1 MAQIALRVDLVTYAL
16 LEHLGFGE
24 AAVGLAL
31 PDLHA
36 IAGDAKRAAGG
47 RLQRHTTQVIGKRTQ
62 QLLGQP
68 RGAQQPLALGAIGD
82 DDLGF
87 AQRHNLRGSWHN
99 GLGGSGGY
107 NTGLYC
113 PASRFMMRRLLSCLF
128 LCLLPLL
135 ADAVETPRPKIGLV
149 LSGGAARG
157 LAHIGVLKAL
167 EEQGIQIDAIAG
179 TSMGA
184 VIGGLYASGYKI
196 DELEKLALNIDW
208 QQALS
213 DAPPREDVPFRRK
226 QDDRDFLVKQKLS
239 FRDDGSLGLPLG
251 VIQGQNLA
259 LLLES
264 MFAHSSNTRNFDKLP
279 IPFRAVATDITTG
292 EKVVFNKGHLPQ
304 VIRASMSIPAVFAP
318 VEIDGRLLVD
328 GGMTDNIPLDVA
340 REMGVDIA
348 IVVDIGTPLRSRKQL
363 ATVVDVLNQSIT
375 LMTRRNS
382 EEQLKA
388 LHPKDV
394 LIQPPLAAYGVTDF
408 GRAKDMIDAGYR
420 ATRALD
426 VRLAHL
432 RPAEPVDPQLIAA
445 RTPGERTPVITAIK
459 VENDSKVSDDVIRY
473 YIRQNLGEPL
483 NLGRLQTDMGTL
495 YGLDYFE
502 QVQYRV
508 VKKGQDNT
516 LVISARGKRSGTDY
530 LRLGLNLSDD
540 MRGDSAFNLGAS
552 YRMNGINR
560 LGAEW
565 LTRVQIGDRQELYS
579 EFYQP
584 LDVGS
589 RYFVAPYISA
599 QAQNVE
605 LTLDNDPI
613 SEYRLERYGFGLNVG
628 RQIGNSG
635 EIRFGVGEAWGKAD
649 VRIGDR
655 DLPSVSFSE
664 GFYELKYSF
673 DSLDNVY
680 FPHTGEDIGLAFREF
695 EPGLGSDQ
703 RYRQWEFKLDKAMS
717 RGPDTLILGGR
728 YGRTLDKS
736 DVVVSSF
743 LLGGARQLS
752 GFREDAISG
761 QNIALMRAVYYRR
774 LTPRSYLPLDFPL
787 YLGASVER
795 GRAWNNDNQFDSG
808 YINAASV
815 FLGFDTP
822 LGPLNFSYGFNDDN
836 QQAVYLN
843 LGQTF

>member
-1 MAQIALRVDLVTYAL
+1 
-16 LEHLGFGE
+16 
-24 AAVGLAL
+24 
-31 PDLHA
+31 
-36 IAGDAKRAAGG
+36 
-47 RLQRHTTQVIGKRTQ
+47 
-62 QLLGQP
+62 
-68 RGAQQPLALGAIGD
+68 
-82 DDLGF
+82 
-87 AQRHNLRGSWHN
+87 
-99 GLGGSGGY
+99 
-107 NTGLYC
+107 
-113 PASRFMMRRLLSCLF
+113 MRRLLSCLF

-135 ADAVETPRPKIGLV
+135 AQSAEAPRPKIGLV

-167 EEQGIQIDAIAG
+167 EEQGIRIDAIAG

-208 QQALS
+208 RQALS

-264 MFAHSSNTRNFDKLP
+264 KLAHASDTRDFDKLP
-279 IPFRAVATDITTG
+279 IPFRAVATDIASG
-292 EKVVFNKGHLPQ
+292 EKVVFRKGHLPQ

-318 VEIDGRLLVD
+318 VELDGRLMVD

-340 REMGVDIA
+340 RDMGVDIA

-363 ATVVDVLNQSIT
+363 NTVVDVLNQSIT

-382 EEQLKA
+382 EVQLAA
-388 LHPKDV
+388 LHKDDV
-394 LIQPPLAAYGVTDF
+394 LIQPALSSFGVTDF
-408 GRAKDMIDAGYR
+408 GRAQEMIDAGYR
-420 ATRALD
+420 ATRILD
-426 VRLAHL
+426 ARLARL
-432 RPAEPVDPQLIAA
+432 RPAHALDAELTAA
-445 RTPGERTPVITAIK
+445 RQPSQRTPIISAIK
-459 VENDSKVSDDVIRY
+459 VENDSKVSDEVIRY
-473 YIRQNLGEPL
+473 YIRQRIGEPL
-483 NLGRLQTDMGTL
+483 DLGRLETDMGTL
-495 YGLDYFE
+495 YGLDFFE

-508 VKKGQDNT
+508 AHKGQDNT

-540 MRGDSAFNLGAS
+540 MRGDSAFNIGAS
-552 YRMNGINR
+552 YRMNGINS

-565 LTRVQIGDRQELYS
+565 LTRVQIGDQQELYS

-584 LDVGS
+584 LDAGS
-589 RYFVAPYISA
+589 RYFIAPFIA
-599 QAQNVE
+599 AEAQNVE
-605 LTLDNDPI
+605 AVLDNDPI
-613 SEYRLERYGFGLNVG
+613 AEYRVERYGFGLNLG

-635 EIRFGVGEAWGKAD
+635 EVRFGVGEAWGKAD
-649 VRIGDR
+649 VRIGDHN
-655 DLPSVSFSE
+655 LPSENFNE
-664 GFYELKYSF
+664 GYYQLQYSF

-680 FPHTGEDIGLAFREF
+680 FPHSGEDIKLSLRQF
-695 EPGLGSDQ
+695 EPSLGSDN
-703 RYRQWEFKLDKAMS
+703 RYRQWEFKLDKALS
-717 RGPDTLILGGR
+717 SGPNTFVLGGR
-728 YGRTLDKS
+728 YGRTLDNA
-736 DVVVSSF
+736 DVVTSSF

-752 GFREDAISG
+752 GFRQDALSG
-761 QNIALMRAVYYRR
+761 QNISLARAVYFRR

-787 YLGASVER
+787 YLGGSLER
-795 GRAWNNDNQFDSG
+795 GRVWNNDNAFDSG
-808 YINAASV
+808 YINAASI

-836 QQAVYLN
+836 QKALSLN

>member
-1 MAQIALRVDLVTYAL
+1 MRHL
-16 LEHLGFGE
+16 LCC
-24 AAVGLAL
+24 
-31 PDLHA
+31 
-36 IAGDAKRAAGG
+36 
-47 RLQRHTTQVIGKRTQ
+47 
-62 QLLGQP
+62 LL
-68 RGAQQPLALGAIGD
+68 
-82 DDLGF
+82 
-87 AQRHNLRGSWHN
+87 
-99 GLGGSGGY
+99 
-107 NTGLYC
+107 
-113 PASRFMMRRLLSCLF
+113 
-128 LCLLPLL
+128 LCLLPMIVQ
-135 ADAVETPRPKIGLV
+135 AAEPARPKVGLV

-184 VIGGLYASGYKI
+184 VVGGLYASGYKI

-213 DAPPREDVPFRRK
+213 DAPPRADVPFRRK

-259 LLLES
+259 LMLES
-264 MFAHSSNTRNFDKLP
+264 LLAHASDTRDFDKLP
-279 IPFRAVATDITTG
+279 IPFRAVATDIASG
-292 EKVVFNKGHLPQ
+292 EKVVFRKGHLPQ

-318 VEIDGRLLVD
+318 VELDGRLLVD

-340 REMGVDIA
+340 REMGVDVA
-348 IVVDIGTPLRSRKQL
+348 IVVDIGTPLRSRKEL

-382 EEQLKA
+382 EEQLAA
-388 LHPKDV
+388 LHKDDI
-394 LIQPPLAAYGVTDF
+394 LIQPSLASFGVTDF
-408 GRAKDMIDAGYR
+408 GRAEEMIDAGYR
-420 ATRALD
+420 ATKILDARLARLKPAQALD
-426 VRLAHL
+426 PGLS
-432 RPAEPVDPQLIAA
+432 AA
-445 RTPGERTPVITAIK
+445 RAPSERTPIITAIK
-459 VENDSKVSDDVIRY
+459 VENDSKVGDDVIRY
-473 YIRQNLGEPL
+473 YIHQHIGQPL
-483 NLGRLQTDMGTL
+483 DLGRLQTDMGTL

-508 VKKGQDNT
+508 AHKGQAHT
-516 LVISARGKRSGTDY
+516 LIISARGKRSGTDY

-552 YRMNGINR
+552 YRVNGINR

-565 LTRVQIGDRQELYS
+565 LTRAQIGDRQELYT

-589 RYFVAPYISA
+589 RYFIAPYA
-599 QAQNVE
+599 AFDAQNVE
-605 LTLDNDPI
+605 AILDNDPI
-613 SEYRLERYGFGLNVG
+613 AQYRVERYGFGLNVG

-635 EIRFGVGEAWGKAD
+635 EVRLGVGEAWGKAD
-649 VRIGDR
+649 VRIGDQ
-655 DLPSVSFSE
+655 DLPSESFNE

-680 FPHTGEDIGLAFREF
+680 FPHAGEDFGLAFRQY
-695 EPGLGSDQ
+695 EPGLGSDN
-703 RYRQWEFKLDKAMS
+703 RYQQWELKLDKALS
-717 RGPDTLILGGR
+717 SGPDTFILGGR
-728 YGRTLDKS
+728 YGRTLNDAN
-736 DVVVSSF
+736 VVTSSF

-761 QNIALMRAVYYRR
+761 QNISLMRGVYYRR

-787 YLGASVER
+787 YVGGSLER
-795 GRAWNNDNQFDSG
+795 GRAWNNDNEFDSG

-815 FLGFDTP
+815 FIGFDTP
-822 LGPLNFSYGFNDDN
+822 LGPLNFSYGFNDADE
-836 QQAVYLN
+836 QAVYLN

>member
-1 MAQIALRVDLVTYAL
+1 
-16 LEHLGFGE
+16 
-24 AAVGLAL
+24 
-31 PDLHA
+31 
-36 IAGDAKRAAGG
+36 
-47 RLQRHTTQVIGKRTQ
+47 
-62 QLLGQP
+62 
-68 RGAQQPLALGAIGD
+68 
-82 DDLGF
+82 
-87 AQRHNLRGSWHN
+87 
-99 GLGGSGGY
+99 
-107 NTGLYC
+107 
-113 PASRFMMRRLLSCLF
+113 MRRLLF
-128 LCLLPLL
+128 CLLLGFLPLFVN
-135 ADAVETPRPKIGLV
+135 ATEAPRPKVGLV

-167 EEQGIQIDAIAG
+167 EEQGIKIDAIAG

-184 VIGGLYASGYKI
+184 VVGGLYASGYKI

-264 MFAHSSNTRNFDKLP
+264 LLAHTSDTRDFDKLP
-279 IPFRAVATDITTG
+279 IPFRAVATDIASG
-292 EKVVFNKGHLPQ
+292 EKVVFRKGHLPQ

-318 VEIDGRLLVD
+318 VELDGRLLVD

-340 REMGVDIA
+340 REMGVDVA
-348 IVVDIGTPLRSRKQL
+348 IVVDIGTPLRNRKQL
-363 ATVVDVLNQSIT
+363 TTVVDVLNQSIT

-382 EEQLKA
+382 EEQLAA
-388 LHPKDV
+388 LKPTDV
-394 LIQPPLAAYGVTDF
+394 LIQPALAAFGVTDF
-408 GRAKDMIDAGYR
+408 GKAQEMIDAGYR
-420 ATRALD
+420 ATRILD
-426 VRLAHL
+426 ARLAQLKPHESQD
-432 RPAEPVDPQLIAA
+432 AELNAA
-445 RTPGERTPVITAIK
+445 RAPGQRTPIITAIR
-459 VENDSKVSDDVIRY
+459 VENDSKVGDEVIRY
-473 YIRQNLGEPL
+473 YIRQPIGQPL
-483 NLGRLQTDMGTL
+483 DLGRLHSDMGTL

-508 VKKGQDNT
+508 VHKGQDHT

-530 LRLGLNLSDD
+530 LRVGLNLSDD

-552 YRMNGINR
+552 YRINGINR

-565 LTRVQIGDRQELYS
+565 LTRAQIGDKQELYT

-589 RYFVAPYISA
+589 RYFVAPYA
-599 QAQNVE
+599 AFEAQNVDSV
-605 LTLDNDPI
+605 LDNDPI
-613 SEYRLERYGFGLNVG
+613 AQYRVERYGFGLNFG
-628 RQIGNSG
+628 RQIGNNG

-649 VRIGDR
+649 VRIGDQ
-655 DLPSVSFSE
+655 DLPSENFTE
-664 GFYELKYSF
+664 GFYSLKYSF

-680 FPHTGEDIGLAFREF
+680 FPHEGKDVSLTLMQF
-695 EPGLGSDQ
+695 EPGLGSDT

-717 RGPDTLILGGR
+717 HGPDTLILGGR
-728 YGRTLDKS
+728 YGRTLD
-736 DVVVSSF
+736 DANVVTSSF

-752 GFREDAISG
+752 GFREDSISG
-761 QNIALMRAVYYRR
+761 QNVSLMRAVYYRR
-774 LTPRSYLPLDFPL
+774 LTPRAYLPLDFPL
-787 YLGASVER
+787 YAGASLER
-795 GRAWNNDNQFDSG
+795 GRAWNNDNEFDSG

-815 FLGFDTP
+815 FIGFDTP
-822 LGPLNFSYGFNDDN
+822 LGPLNFTYGLNDAN
-836 QQAVYLN
+836 EQAVYLN

>member
-1 MAQIALRVDLVTYAL
+1 
-16 LEHLGFGE
+16 
-24 AAVGLAL
+24 
-31 PDLHA
+31 
-36 IAGDAKRAAGG
+36 
-47 RLQRHTTQVIGKRTQ
+47 
-62 QLLGQP
+62 
-68 RGAQQPLALGAIGD
+68 
-82 DDLGF
+82 
-87 AQRHNLRGSWHN
+87 
-99 GLGGSGGY
+99 
-107 NTGLYC
+107 
-113 PASRFMMRRLLSCLF
+113 MRRLLSCLL
-128 LCLLPLL
+128 LCLLPLCVL
-135 ADAVETPRPKIGLV
+135 AAETPRPKVGLV

-167 EEQGIQIDAIAG
+167 EEQGIKIDAIAG

-196 DELEKLALNIDW
+196 DELEKLALKIDW

-213 DAPPREDVPFRRK
+213 DAPPRADVPFRRK

-251 VIQGQNLA
+251 VIQGQNLS

-264 MFAHSSNTRNFDKLP
+264 LLAHTSDTRDFDKLP
-279 IPFRAVATDITTG
+279 IPFRAVATDIASG
-292 EKVVFNKGHLPQ
+292 EKVVFRKGHLPQ

-318 VEIDGRLLVD
+318 VELDGRLLVD

-363 ATVVDVLNQSIT
+363 NTVVDVLNQSIT

-382 EEQLKA
+382 EEQLAA
-388 LHPKDV
+388 LHPTDV
-394 LIQPPLAAYGVTDF
+394 LIEPPLASFGVTDF
-408 GRAKDMIDAGYR
+408 GKAEEMIDAGYR
-420 ATRALD
+420 ATRILD
-426 VRLAHL
+426 ARLASL
-432 RPAEPVDPQLIAA
+432 RPAEPVDAELNAA
-445 RTPGERTPVITAIK
+445 RAPGQRTPIITAIK
-459 VENDSKVSDDVIRY
+459 VENDSKVGDDVIRY
-473 YIRQNLGEPL
+473 YIRQHIGEPL
-483 NLGRLQTDMGTL
+483 DMGRLQTDMGTL

-508 VKKGQDNT
+508 VHKGDEHT
-516 LVISARGKRSGTDY
+516 LVIRARGKRSGTDY

-540 MRGDSAFNLGAS
+540 MQGDSAFNIGAS
-552 YRMNGINR
+552 YRVNGINR

-565 LTRVQIGDRQELYS
+565 LTRLQIGDQQELYT

-589 RYFVAPYISA
+589 RYFIAPYAAIES
-599 QAQNVE
+599 QNVE
-605 LTLDNDPI
+605 AILDNDPVA
-613 SEYRLERYGFGLNVG
+613 EYRLERYGFGLNVG

-649 VRIGDR
+649 VRIGDQ
-655 DLPSVSFSE
+655 DLPSESFNE
-664 GFYELKYSF
+664 GFYQLKYSF

-680 FPHTGEDIGLAFREF
+680 FPHAGEDIGLAFRQF
-695 EPGLGSDQ
+695 EPELGSDQ
-703 RYRQWEFKLDKAMS
+703 RYRQWEFKLDKALS
-717 RGPDTLILGGR
+717 AGPDTFVLGGR
-728 YGRTLDKS
+728 YGRTLDQAN
-736 DVVVSSF
+736 VVTSSF

-752 GFREDAISG
+752 GFREDALSG
-761 QNIALMRAVYYRR
+761 QNASLLRAVYYRR

-787 YLGASVER
+787 YVGGSLER
-795 GRAWNNDNQFDSG
+795 GRAWNNDNEFDSG

-822 LGPLNFSYGFNDDN
+822 LGPLNFSYGFNDDD
-836 QQAVYLN
+836 QQAIYMN